1 MGGETLNAGR
11 HRFRVRALILDV
23 DGVLLDSP
31 HEQAWRE
38 ALTGLADPSR
48 FTSRIYREQV
58 AGKPRLQGA
67 VSALEA
73 LGVANAEGEADAYA
87 VRKQARLEALIR
99 SGGFRPFLDGLR
111 FVERAAAAGLPM
123 AVASASRNA
132 DAMLRR
138 CKRSDGGSLLERFSV
153 NLNGCDD
160 GPGKP
165 DPWIVLRVAAELRI
179 PPRACLVVEDAP
191 TGVRAAR
198 AASALALGVARS
210 GDAGPLRAAGACRV
224 VSSLDEVDIEGLT
237 SGLWMDACA

>member
-1 MGGETLNAGR
+1 MAEFSSN
-11 HRFRVRALILDV
+11 
-23 DGVLLDSP
+23 GVVFINKVLSP
-31 HEQAWRE
+31 RC
-38 ALTGLADPSR
+38 
-48 FTSRIYREQV
+48 
-58 AGKPRLQGA
+58 
-67 VSALEA
+67 
-73 LGVANAEGEADAYA
+73 
-87 VRKQARLEALIR
+87 
-99 SGGFRPFLDGLR
+99 LR
-111 FVERAAAAGLPM
+111 FACLQSSHNR
-123 AVASASRNA
+123 
-132 DAMLRR
+132 LRR
-138 CKRSDGGSLLERFSV
+138 C
-153 NLNGCDD
+153 NGCDD